1 MIGNRYG
8 KYVQKEVQTCFTTSI
23 KQAIEQSNWSDP
35 KKSGEALKDLNILVE
50 VRYPLMNFEEF
61 KGGSKPNFNAQN
73 KQIYSTEYNVEAE
86 PLILMAS
93 VGQDSQDKRRVS
105 WDWKVKRKIIWD
117 SLPYR
122 TKQGRRTYLPG
133 RGGLVA
139 HQ

>member
-1 MIGNRYG
+1 MKAFGEMRAVLMNCPIDYIDELDVRLQQRGIAKSAGMASEKAAAKPGARLQQRG
-8 KYVQKEVQTCFTTSI
+8 SAKSAGVV
-23 KQAIEQSNWSDP
+23 P
-35 KKSGEALKDLNILVE
+35 KKAAAWRQKAPVE
-50 VRYPLMNFEEF
+50 RERMHRPDRL
-61 KGGSKPNFNAQN
+61 AQ
-73 KQIYSTEYNVEAE
+73 EC
-86 PLILMAS
+86 